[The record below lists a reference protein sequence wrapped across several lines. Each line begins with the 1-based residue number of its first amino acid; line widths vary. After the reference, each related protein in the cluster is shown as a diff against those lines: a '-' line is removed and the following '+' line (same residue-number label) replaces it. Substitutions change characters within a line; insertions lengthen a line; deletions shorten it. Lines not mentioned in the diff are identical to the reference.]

1 MTKRD
6 IVGYLDIS
14 MKTLYN
20 WEKERPNLYKTIM
33 KGLAF
38 DDIVELNKASYE
50 KAKELQEKFSD
61 NKKVWFL
68 IFYIK
73 FLIKNIDLKKKSI

>member
-6 IVGYLDIS
+6 IAGFLNVD

-20 WEKERPNLYKTIM
+20 WEKFKPNLYKTVM

-38 DDIVELNKASYE
+38 DEMIEKSEKNLNEL
-50 KAKELQEKFSD
+50 KELKEKFEV
-61 NKKVWFL
+61 KK
-68 IFYIK
+68 
-73 FLIKNIDLKKKSI
+73 

>member
-6 IVGYLDIS
+6 IVGYLGIS

-33 KGLAF
+33 KGLAY
-38 DDIVELNKASYE
+38 DEIVELNRQSYE
-50 KAKELQEKFSD
+50 KSLKLKNKFDKLEK
-61 NKKVWFL
+61 
-68 IFYIK
+68 
-73 FLIKNIDLKKKSI
+73 

>member
-6 IVGYLDIS
+6 IAGFLNVD

-20 WEKERPNLYKTIM
+20 WEKFKPNLYKTVM

-38 DDIVELNKASYE
+38 DELIE
-50 KAKELQEKFSD
+50 KSEKNLNELKELKEKFEV
-61 NKKVWFL
+61 KK
-68 IFYIK
+68 
-73 FLIKNIDLKKKSI
+73 